1 MMGRMTD
8 QQRMAATFKR
18 AGSVFGAALLSAALL
33 AAPVRAETDR
43 GAAAAAVHRLMASSM
58 FQKAVEQ
65 IRGDHA
71 RIVEEAIA
79 LQQIPAPNRR
89 EERKGR
95 AFLEMLRANGL
106 SDVMMDG
113 EGNVTGLRRGAG
125 GSGMVAV
132 VAHLDTVFPEGTDL
146 TVRRE
151 GTRLR
156 GPGLADNS
164 HGLAVILAL
173 VRAMDAAG
181 VSHRDDILFVG
192 SVGEEGLGDLRG
204 VKYLLT
210 RGPYRGRITTFIA
223 LDGTD
228 PGEIVN
234 AALGSKRYRVTF
246 TGPGGHSYLA
256 FGTVN
261 PLHALAGV
269 VQRLGTFEVPAG
281 TTFNVGVVAG
291 GTVVNAIPTEA
302 VMQVDLRSVSPTD
315 LDALERRFLAAV
327 DEAVA
332 AENAAR
338 STANGAIAAT
348 VERVGDRPS
357 GITSPD
363 GDLVAIATAAVAANG
378 FEPRLSTSST
388 DANVA
393 IGLGIPAITIA
404 SGIGGREHTLEEF
417 LDIEPSAHLR
427 QIAMNLA
434 VILTVAGAGDGA
446 QLPANDR
453 AR

>member
-1 MMGRMTD
+1 MLPKWAGRAVI
-8 QQRMAATFKR
+8 AAF
-18 AGSVFGAALLSAALL
+18 LSMVLFT
-33 AAPVRAETDR
+33 APARAETDH
-43 GAAAAAVHRLMASSM
+43 GAAVQRLMASPM
-58 FQKAVEQ
+58 FQKAVEWL
-65 IRGDHA
+65 RGEQA
-71 RIVEEAIA
+71 RIVEEAIQ

-89 EERKGR
+89 EERKAQ
-95 AFLEMLRANGL
+95 AFFDMLRAHGL
-106 SDVMMDG
+106 SDVAIDS
-113 EGNVTGLRRGAG
+113 EGNVTGLRKGTG

-151 GTRLR
+151 GTLLR

-173 VRAMDAAG
+173 IRAMDAAG

-210 RGPYRGRITTFIA
+210 QGPYKGRITTFIA

-234 AALGSKRYRVTF
+234 AALGSKRYKVTF
-246 TGPGGHSYLA
+246 SGPGGHSYLA

-261 PLHALAGV
+261 PLYALAGAA
-269 VQRLGTFEVPAG
+269 QRIGAFEVPAG

-302 VMQVDLRSVSPTD
+302 VMQVDLRSVKPAD
-315 LDALERRFLAAV
+315 LDALEQRFLAAV
-327 DEAVA
+327 EAAVA

-338 STANGAIAAT
+338 STANGAILAKI
-348 VERVGDRPS
+348 ERVGNRPS
-357 GITSPD
+357 GITSPES
-363 GDLVAIATAAVAANG
+363 DLVAIATAAVAANG
-378 FEPRLSTSST
+378 FKPRLSTSST
-388 DANVA
+388 DANMA
-393 IGLGIPAITIA
+393 IGLGIPAVTIA

-417 LDIEPSAHLR
+417 LDIEPAAHLR

-434 VILTVAGAGDGA
+434 VILAVAGAEDGA
-446 QLPANDR
+446 QVPAGGKVR
-453 AR
+453 